1 MEIFNLNI
9 QMIAAVGSVLAA
21 FASWQA
27 LKIANQAN
35 ELAERTATE
44 SANNIRESN
53 QLARETAEQ
62 AEAHA
67 RAIEEREKIRDQRR
81 IASNLQAWWVTNNDN
96 KPSNWGV
103 VLSNTGS
110 DSSVFHDICM
120 KFTSNSTPS
129 EHKIKTLPPG
139 TYFLESTFKSNGS
152 PELKF
157 PQLVDN
163 SQDFQPLLN
172 SEKHAIEELS
182 FQDQVG
188 QKWTWTSKSGLL
200 PRESIAEKSLEVEN

>member
-1 MEIFNLNI
+1 
-9 QMIAAVGSVLAA
+9 
-21 FASWQA
+21 
-27 LKIANQAN
+27 
-35 ELAERTATE
+35 
-44 SANNIRESN
+44 
-53 QLARETAEQ
+53 
-62 AEAHA
+62 
-67 RAIEEREKIRDQRR
+67 
-81 IASNLQAWWVTNNDN
+81 
-96 KPSNWGV
+96 
-103 VLSNTGS
+103 
-110 DSSVFHDICM
+110 M

-152 PELKF
+152 PELRF

-163 SQDFQPLLN
+163 LQDFQPLLN